1 MSKVLKL
8 TRPTKIN
15 GSEITELT
23 LELDELKGKD
33 LMELE
38 SGFRKFY
45 RGEFVAALNLD
56 SRYQLWVAGRAC
68 NMNPEDLGELYAPD
82 FVALTGEVQSFLLSA
97 G

>member
-8 TRPTKIN
+8 SKPTKIN
-15 GSEITELT
+15 GSEIEEIT
-23 LELDELKGKD
+23 LDLENLRGKD

-68 NMNPEDLGELYAPD
+68 NLNPEDLGELYAPD

>member
-1 MSKVLKL
+1 MSQVLKL
-8 TRPTKIN
+8 SKPTQVN

-23 LELDELKGKD
+23 LDLDSLRGRD

-38 SGFRKFY
+38 SGFRARH

-56 SRYQLWVAGRAC
+56 ARYQLWVAGRAC
-68 NMNPEDLGELYAPD
+68 GMNPEDLGELYAPD
-82 FVALTGEVQSFLLSA
+82 FVALTGAIQSFLLSA

>member
-1 MSKVLKL
+1 MSTVLKL
-8 TRPTKIN
+8 SKPTKIN
-15 GSEITELT
+15 GSEIEEIT
-23 LELDELKGKD
+23 LELENLRGKD

-68 NMNPEDLGELYAPD
+68 NLNPEDLAELYAPD

>member
-1 MSKVLKL
+1 MSQILKL
-8 TRPTKIN
+8 SKPTQVN
-15 GSEITELT
+15 GSEITELA
-23 LELDELKGKD
+23 LDLDSLRGKD

-56 SRYQLWVAGRAC
+56 SRYQLWIAGRAC
-68 NMNPEDLGELYAPD
+68 NLNPEDLGELYAPD
-82 FVALTGEVQSFLLSA
+82 FVALTGAIQSFLLSA